1 MFIRGIDRYSR
12 HFVVLHGFSRC
23 ALLHPWRKSFNY
35 FKSFYVQDRS
45 CALAFRLPLYFYSL
59 IGKGI
64 HSRVNSTLI
73 FFFDFYSSYTL
84 TVDCIGCQELYYSM
98 LTFEFKDIR
107 LSATPLVNKRNIF
120 FFFYIYIISNFSTE
134 VKFLIFIFYVSF
146 GTFFLSSTLHI
157 YYNKFFI
164 ILQILAYV
172 KFYNN

>member
-23 ALLHPWRKSFNY
+23 ALLHPCLRKSFNY

-64 HSRVNSTLI
+64 HSRVNSTVN

-84 TVDCIGCQELYYSM
+84 TVDCNGCQELYYSM

-107 LSATPLVNKRNIF
+107 YLRHHWSIKEIF
-120 FFFYIYIISNFSTE
+120 S
-134 VKFLIFIFYVSF
+134 
-146 GTFFLSSTLHI
+146 FFLLHI
-157 YYNKFFI
+157 YYIKFFNRS
-164 ILQILAYV
+164 QI
-172 KFYNN
+172 FDI